1 MQNFNLHTHTA
12 RCFHAVGSD
21 EEYVQSAVKNGI
33 SILGFSDHCP
43 MDQYTVYKDRM
54 KMKELDEYIASL
66 SQLREKYKDQIKIL
80 IGLECEYIPEYKE
93 QYPEFLKKVDYLI
106 LGQHFNRFDQKD
118 FTEEISS
125 EDLIIMKDYV
135 IEGMKTGWFTY
146 VAHPDYFMYLMDSY
160 PQEGKEAIREIAQC
174 AAELNIPLEINL
186 KGKSKGKK
194 LIDGKLD
201 YRYPNSQTFDIISKA
216 GAPVLFGLDSH
227 NPKTFDDFYPA
238 IAEITE
244 EFKAIDLDY
253 VKSCPIEQKRPQ

>member
-21 EEYVQSAVKNGI
+21 EEYVQSAIKNGI
-33 SILGFSDHCP
+33 KILGFSDHCP

-54 KMKELDEYIASL
+54 KMNELDEYIASI
-66 SQLREKYKDQIKIL
+66 SHLREKYKGEIKIL
-80 IGLECEYIPEYKE
+80 IGLECEYIPEYKD
-93 QYPEFLKKVDYLI
+93 QYPEFLKKLDYLI

-118 FTEEISS
+118 FTACVDEEDI
-125 EDLIIMKDYV
+125 IIMKDYV

-146 VAHPDYFMYLMDSY
+146 VAHPDYFMYLLDTY
-160 PQEGKEAIREIAQC
+160 PDTAKQAIDEIAQC

-201 YRYPNSQTFDIISKA
+201 YRYPNSQTFEIVSRHN
-216 GAPVLFGLDSH
+216 APVVFGLDCH
-227 NPKTFDDFYPA
+227 NPVTFNDFFSY
-238 IAEITE
+238 INELKE
-244 EFKAIDLDY
+244 EFKEFQLKYIE
-253 VKSCPIEQKRPQ
+253 SCPVINTEN